1 MHNDANRLGLPADL
15 KLLQRRQLLRLTAG
29 AGVATLLACRS
40 DTPGSDGTTPSS
52 TSTSSTSTS
61 SSTSASTDINPTGDR
76 SCPSIPAETAGP
88 YPGDGSNGANALALA
103 GILRSDIRSSVADA
117 NGTAQGITLTITLT
131 IVDSSC
137 TPLANHA
144 VYIWHCDRAADYSM
158 YTGSATAEN
167 YLRGVQVTDSD
178 GKVSFTSLFPGCY
191 PGRWPHV
198 HFEVYPS
205 LAATDDAGNKLRT
218 SQFAFPKAACEL
230 VFATAGYEDSL
241 PNLAKLTLASDS
253 VFSDGFD
260 QQLAELS
267 GSVETSYTATLTI
280 AV

>member
-1 MHNDANRLGLPADL
+1 MHDDTDHQGLPADL

-29 AGVATLLACRS
+29 VGVVTLFACRS
-40 DTPGSDGTTPSS
+40 DTPGSDS
-52 TSTSSTSTS
+52 S
-61 SSTSASTDINPTGDR
+61 SSTTTTTTTESDPTEDR
-76 SCPSIPAETAGP
+76 SCPGIPAETAGP

-117 NGTAQGITLTITLT
+117 SGTAEGVTLTITLT

-158 YTGSATAEN
+158 YTGSAVAEN

-178 GKVSFTSLFPGCY
+178 GKVSFISIFPACY

-205 LAATDDAGNKLRT
+205 LAATGDADNKLKT
-218 SQFAFPKAACEL
+218 SQFALPKAACEL
-230 VFATAGYEDSL
+230 VFATAGYEDSI
-241 PNLAKLTLASDS
+241 PNLAKLSLAADS